1 MIDHEKETNF
11 TLPQLLGYNAT
22 FHEDA
27 LFPLAVSDQI
37 ASVKTEIN

>member
-1 MIDHEKETNF
+1 MYQERDEF
-11 TLPQLLGYNAT
+11 TLPQLVGYNAT